1 MYDIVRICDLKI
13 VVLMSTYNGERFLKE
28 QIDSLLAQDATGF
41 AQVQL
46 IVRDDG
52 SRDHTVDILKQY
64 QEENKLDWYTGAN
77 LGPEKSFMDLLCHAP
92 EADYYAFCDQDDVW
106 FPDKLS
112 RAVNALSKVE
122 SQAQPL
128 LYCTGFTATDAD
140 LNPIDMGKSPLMRY
154 TDYAHAL
161 IYSTTLGC
169 TFVFNHTAR
178 ELVIQYN
185 MNTNYVL
192 MHDWLTH
199 KVVTL
204 MGGTMI
210 YDEKPSLYYRQHG
223 SNVIGA
229 STSGARGFLARV
241 RRFLTGSGRQ
251 TRSDAARSLLAVYGD
266 EVSADAYSALD
277 LVANYRGSFIR
288 KIRFMIDKRFAT
300 GTVNDLFL
308 KILILMETV

>member
-1 MYDIVRICDLKI
+1 
-13 VVLMSTYNGERFLKE
+13 MSTYNGERFLKE
-28 QIDSLLAQDATGF
+28 QIESVLAQDICDIG
-41 AQVQL
+41 QLQL

-64 QEENKLDWYTGAN
+64 QEENKLTWYTGAN
-77 LGPEKSFMDLLCHAP
+77 LGPEKSFMDLLIHAP
-92 EADYYAFCDQDDVW
+92 DADYYAYCDQDDCW

-112 RAVNALSKVE
+112 RAIHSLSKVDN
-122 SQAQPL
+122 QVQPL
-128 LYCTGFTATDAD
+128 LYCTAFTATDAELKPFD
-140 LNPIDMGKSPLMRY
+140 TGKSPLMRY

-161 IYSTTLGC
+161 VYSTTLGC
-169 TFVFNHTAR
+169 TFVFNHIAR
-178 ELVIQYN
+178 QLVIQYD

-199 KVVTL
+199 KVVTI

-229 STSGARGFLARV
+229 STTGIRDFILRV

-251 TRSDAARSLLAVYGD
+251 TRSDAARSLLHVYGD
-266 EVSADAYSALD
+266 NVTAQVHSALD
-277 LVANYRGSFIR
+277 LVANYRGSFSK
-288 KIRFMIDKRFAT
+288 KIQFMWDKRFYT

-308 KILILMETV
+308 KILILLESV